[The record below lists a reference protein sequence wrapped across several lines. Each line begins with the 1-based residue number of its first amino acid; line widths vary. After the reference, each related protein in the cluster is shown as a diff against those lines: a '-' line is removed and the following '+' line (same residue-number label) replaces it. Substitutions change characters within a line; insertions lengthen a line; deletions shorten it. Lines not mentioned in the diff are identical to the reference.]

1 MILGSGNPTPYDLYA
16 LAALCL
22 LALILLLGAIFGPGW
37 ASGLAS
43 AVRWGSAVLAV
54 AIMVTVLLVTPTTDG
69 IVGAGR
75 LLTLWP
81 ALATCIVFFLVW
93 SWRVARG

>member
-22 LALILLLGAIFGPGW
+22 LALVLLVGAIVGPGW
-37 ASGLAS
+37 VSGMAPL
-43 AVRWGSAVLAV
+43 VRRGAVLLALLVMAV
-54 AIMVTVLLVTPTTDG
+54 VLFVTPTANG

-81 ALATCIVFFLVW
+81 ALAACLVFFLIW
-93 SWRVARG
+93 SWRSGRL